1 MSGELARRRLGAA
14 AALTSLLI
22 SASASGQERP
32 AQKDPR
38 YEEDWS
44 ALSSDTATMSPDFFD
59 GIKWISLGEN
69 AALSLGGQLRER
81 VEVWDGF
88 AFGAPTDDEET
99 YFLTRIRVHSDLR
112 IGENLR
118 FFVEAKSAFSSDRD
132 VFDGR
137 KQVESDTFD
146 LQNGFVE
153 WKPPSF
159 EGVDWKVRLGRQEM
173 KFGKQRLVSP
183 LEWGN
188 ARRTFDG
195 GTIAATFGKSSLTAF
210 ALLPVRV
217 RSYERNDHVTG
228 DWFYGLHG
236 THTLDPKGLKLE
248 GYFYGRERET
258 PAGDERRHTVGVLAM
273 TPLGTSGFDL
283 ETEGAYQFGHIGSAD
298 ISAGMVSS
306 VLGYAPPGVRFAPR
320 VWIGGDWASGD
331 HEVGGDSALF
341 DQLFPLGHAY
351 FGYIDLVGRQN
362 VVAASTGI
370 TVKPLPPLT
379 ADLAFHYFRRAAR
392 GSGAFNA
399 GGAQYRPPVV
409 GTARE
414 LGEEIDFL
422 TGYRFNAH
430 LLINLGYSH
439 IFPGK
444 FIEQTGPSESVDFTY
459 LQLLFT
465 I

>member
-1 MSGELARRRLGAA
+1 MSLRSRSGRVAVAVVGL
-14 AALTSLLI
+14 SLLC
-22 SASASGQERP
+22 ASIGAQERP

-44 ALSSDTATMSPDFFD
+44 ALSGDAAPGPPDFFD
-59 GIKWISLGEN
+59 EIKWISLGEN

-81 VEVWDGF
+81 VEIWDGF

-99 YFLTRIRVHSDLR
+99 YFLTRIRLHSDLR
-112 IGENLR
+112 LGERLR
-118 FFVEAKSAFSSDRD
+118 FFFEAKSAFSSDRD

-137 KQVESDTFD
+137 KQLESDTID

-153 WKPPSF
+153 WKPPSI

-195 GTIAATFGKSSLTAF
+195 GTIGATFGKSTLTAF

-236 THTLDPKGLKLE
+236 THTRDPKGLKLE

-258 PAGDERRHTVGVLAM
+258 AAGDERRHTVGVLAT
-273 TPLGTSGFDL
+273 TPLGTGGFDL
-283 ETEGAYQFGHIGSAD
+283 ETEGAYQFGHVGGAD
-298 ISAGMVSS
+298 ISAGMVST
-306 VLGYAPPGVRFAPR
+306 VLGFAPPGVRFAPR
-320 VWIGGDWASGD
+320 VWVGGDWASGD
-331 HEVGGDSALF
+331 DEVGGDTALF

-351 FGYIDLVGRQN
+351 FGYIDLVARQN

-370 TVKPLPPLT
+370 SLKPLPPLT
-379 ADLAFHYFRRAAR
+379 TELTYHYFRRAAR

-399 GGAQYRPPVV
+399 GGAQYRAPLA
-409 GTARE
+409 GAALE
-414 LGEEIDFL
+414 LGQEIDLF
-422 TGYRFNAH
+422 TTYRFGAH
-430 LLINLGYSH
+430 TVLGVGYSH
-439 IFPGK
+439 FFPGK
-444 FIEQTGPSESVDFTY
+444 FIEQTGPSENVDFTY